1 MFQEPGSLHI
11 NWSRISH
18 FHPQMI
24 CLTPLGQSKEPS
36 FVKYALSNLSMK
48 IESKCYH
55 SCGSFYPSRFYQLN
69 SQAPVCSVVTGKF
82 CILSYLSLSGITE
95 RLLIKVKTQW
105 CTKTCSYL
113 LKILWAELK
122 WVSVLLS
129 PFPPSFCFS
138 FPILFFP
145 WTLPPPPVYLHSAPA
160 GSWVTF
166 LEAALQ
172 VQLEWQ
178 PSRRWPKWECCGK
191 KAFCFCFY
199 FNAMWPCEFWKP
211 ESIVLWPL
219 LPQLAPVQIA

>member
-1 MFQEPGSLHI
+1 MPLVTSAWKLKVNATIRVAPFTLPVFI
-11 NWSRISH
+11 NLILRHLYVLLLQVNSVYCRTCP
-18 FHPQMI
+18 F
-24 CLTPLGQSKEPS
+24 LGLQAAYQSKNT
-36 FVKYALSNLSMK
+36 VM
-48 IESKCYH
+48 
-55 SCGSFYPSRFYQLN
+55 YQD
-69 SQAPVCSVVTGKF
+69 
-82 CILSYLSLSGITE
+82 
-95 RLLIKVKTQW
+95 LL
-105 CTKTCSYL
+105 L
-113 LKILWAELK
+113 LKTLWAELK

-145 WTLPPPPVYLHSAPA
+145 WALPPPPVYLHSAPA

-178 PSRRWPKWECCGK
+178 PSRRWPKWEFCGK

-199 FNAMWPCEFWKP
+199 FNAMWPCEFWKL

-219 LPQLAPVQIA
+219 LPQLAPVQNA